1 MAEISSSP
9 LSPVSPVSRS
19 EGDGIVGGANDGAV
33 AAVAWGDAELIH
45 NVTQFLY
52 YESELLDAWRLHEW
66 FTLFTPDCLYL
77 VPATDR
83 PQGDPETDLLFV
95 RDDYFLLS
103 QRVEAIMDGTAWT
116 ESPRS
121 ITKRI
126 ISNVRAQVVSGTNE
140 KAHEIAVKF
149 NFVVY
154 RSALA
159 NLDVYPGECELRLLR
174 GGHAGF
180 EIKYRR
186 STLALA
192 QLRPHGRVSVIL

>member
-1 MAEISSSP
+1 MAEISSS
-9 LSPVSPVSRS
+9 SVSSVSPVSRS
-19 EGDGIVGGANDGAV
+19 EGDGMVGGANDGAV
-33 AAVAWGDAELIH
+33 AAGAWGDAELIH

-83 PQGDPETDLLFV
+83 PQGDPETDLFFV

-126 ISNVRAQVVSGTNE
+126 ISNVRAQTIDAADGSSEVE
-140 KAHEIAVKF
+140 ARF

-154 RSALA
+154 RSAMA
-159 NLDVYPGECELRLLR
+159 NLDVYPGECRVTLVR

-180 EIKYRR
+180 EIRHRR

>member
-1 MAEISSSP
+1 MARAARIP
-9 LSPVSPVSRS
+9 
-19 EGDGIVGGANDGAV
+19 GVGGANDGATEPV
-33 AAVAWGDAELIH
+33 EWGDSELLH
-45 NVTQFLY
+45 DVSQFLF
-52 YESELLDAWRLHEW
+52 YESELLDSWRLHEW

-77 VPATDR
+77 VPTTDR
-83 PQGDPETDLLFV
+83 PLGDPELDLFFV
-95 RDDYFLLS
+95 RDDWFLLS

-126 ISNVRAQVVSGTNE
+126 VSNVRAHTE
-140 KAHEIAVKF
+140 KGDDGAETVDAKF
-149 NFVVY
+149 NFVIY
-154 RSALA
+154 RSAMA
-159 NLDVYPGECELRLLR
+159 NLDIYPGECHLTLLR

>member
-1 MAEISSSP
+1 MPKSSRIPAAARGAAE
-9 LSPVSPVSRS
+9 LA
-19 EGDGIVGGANDGAV
+19 EGVAEAV
-33 AAVAWGDAELIH
+33 VWGDADLVH
-45 NVTQFLY
+45 DVSQFLF
-52 YESELLDAWRLHEW
+52 YESELLDAWRLDEW
-66 FTLFTPDCLYL
+66 FSLFTPDCTYL
-77 VPATDR
+77 VPSTDR
-83 PQGDPETDLLFV
+83 PDGDPETDLFFV
-95 RDDYFLLS
+95 RDDWFLLS
-103 QRVEAIMDGTAWT
+103 QRVAAIMDGTAWT

-126 ISNVRAQVVSGTNE
+126 INNVRAQTITAADGSSEVE
-140 KAHEIAVKF
+140 ARF

-159 NLDVYPGECELRLLR
+159 NLDVYPGECRLTLVR

-180 EIKYRR
+180 EIRHRR